1 MKKVKAVRVDSSD
14 GETHYIIQDYWV
26 PKSSKNI
33 RVFDEYELVKT
44 TKKDAAKRLLVQ
56 HE

>member
-1 MKKVKAVRVDSSD
+1 MKKIKAVRVDSSY
-14 GETHYIIQDYWV
+14 GETRYILQEYWV

-44 TKKDAAKRLLVQ
+44 AKKDAAKRLLVQ